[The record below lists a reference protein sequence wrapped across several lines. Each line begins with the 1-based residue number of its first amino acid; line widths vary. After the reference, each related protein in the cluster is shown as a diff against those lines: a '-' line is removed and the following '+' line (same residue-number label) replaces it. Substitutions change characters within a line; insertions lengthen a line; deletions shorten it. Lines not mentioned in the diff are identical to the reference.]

1 MGPTPALVRFDSIM
15 ISLAI
20 DENGY
25 GPALGPLVATGIA
38 GTSDVSSGWP
48 EDIFDSKR
56 LFSCGKLAAV
66 EKIALSLFK
75 IVFKKMP
82 SSIFDLFEKSQYTG
96 CPQTQICWDSL
107 PQIPMMVSISEINS
121 YLEYFS
127 AFLERHKISILS
139 IHSQVLCVQEF
150 NSLCRKNLRK
160 DYINYLQ
167 FEKIILRYFK
177 THQTHLVIAGRI
189 GSRKTYTE
197 FLKKNLSDWEIT
209 KKQENSD
216 ISEYFLLGKNNAKI
230 ILKFVRDIENKSFL
244 GVLAG
249 IYGKYIREIILT
261 GINRYFRTERFIS
274 GYRDK
279 YTSEFIKK
287 LSRKNLPYTDCILR
301 IK

>member
-1 MGPTPALVRFDSIM
+1 MRFDSTM

-48 EDIFDSKR
+48 KDIFDSKK
-56 LFSCGKLAAV
+56 LFSSREKLAAV

-75 IVFKKMP
+75 IVFKKIP
-82 SSIFDLFEKSQYTG
+82 SSIFDLFEKSQYKR
-96 CPQTQICWDSL
+96 CLQTQICWDNL
-107 PQIPMMVSISEINS
+107 PQIPMRVTISEIDR
-121 YLEYFS
+121 YLEYLS
-127 AFLERHKISILS
+127 AFLEKYKISILS
-139 IHSQVLCVQEF
+139 LYSQVLCVKEF
-150 NSLCRKNLRK
+150 NSLCRKNLKK

-167 FEKIILRYFK
+167 FEKIILRYHRTFENIMVVSGK
-177 THQTHLVIAGRI
+177 IGGR
-189 GSRKTYTE
+189 KNYTE
-197 FLKKNLSDWEIT
+197 FLKKNLSDWWEIK

-216 ISEYFLLGKNNAKI
+216 ISEYLLRKNNATI
-230 ILKFVRDIENKSFL
+230 ILRFVRDIENKSFL

-249 IYGKYIREIILT
+249 IYGKYIREIIVT

-274 GYRDK
+274 GYRDQ

-287 LSRKNLPYTDCILR
+287 LSKKNLPYTDCILR